1 LKRVRPL
8 DAAIIVVVVAVL
20 AVGGYLGYR
29 LWANANELKTA
40 SPAAREIEALKAQ
53 LKKKP
58 NNIDVRMRLAQALSV
73 SGRDAEAVEQYQ
85 AVLKVNKEFVP
96 AMSGIGFELM
106 KQKDWKGGEGYFRK
120 VIALTEGKTSSNSPN
135 SPLEIAYY
143 YTGIALMEQKS
154 YSDAAGFLRRALAL
168 KRDSSDTAYALA
180 FCYKQLDIM
189 DGYSSMLQ
197 YALQFDPKMPE
208 ANYDYGL
215 LLLSQG
221 DKAGAAEHFRTSSE
235 MAPYKAEPKTELQ
248 KLGPASARLAAAK
261 KLASTDA
268 SAALGEARI
277 AAALEPDS
285 VEALLLTASLYEKKK
300 DKTKAAEVY
309 QKVLLLDPTNA
320 EATAGSKR
328 VNSRGSKK

>member
-20 AVGGYLGYR
+20 AVGAYLGYR
-29 LWANANELKTA
+29 MWANANELRT
-40 SPAAREIEALKAQ
+40 STPAAREIEALRQQ
-53 LKKKP
+53 LRKKP
-58 NNIDVRMRLAQALSV
+58 NDIDVRMRLAQALSV
-73 SGRDAEAVEQYQ
+73 SGRDSEAVEQYQ
-85 AVLKVNKEFVP
+85 AVLKANKQYVP

-120 VIALTEGKTSSNSPN
+120 VIALTEGKESSNAPN

-154 YSDAAGFLRRALAL
+154 YSEAAGFLRRALAL
-168 KRDSSDTAYALA
+168 RRDSSDTAYALA

-208 ANYDYGL
+208 ANYDYGM

-221 DKAGAAEHFRTSSE
+221 DKAGAAEHLRASSDA
-235 MAPYKAEPKTELQ
+235 APYKAEPKAELA
-248 KLGPASARLAAAK
+248 KLGPAATRLATAK

-268 SAALGEARI
+268 SAALAEARI
-277 AAALEPDS
+277 AVALESDS
-285 VEALLLTASLYEKKK
+285 VEALLLTASLYEKK
-300 DKTKAAEVY
+300 DKTKALDVY
-309 QKVLLLDPTNA
+309 NKVLLLEPANA
-320 EATAGSKR
+320 EAAAGIKR
-328 VNSRGSKK
+328 VNRRGSK

>member
-1 LKRVRPL
+1 MKRVRPI

-20 AVGGYLGYR
+20 AVGAYLGYR
-29 LWANANELKTA
+29 LWANANELRA
-40 SPAAREIEALKAQ
+40 SSPAAREIEALKDK
-53 LKKKP
+53 LRKKP
-58 NNIDVRMRLAQALSV
+58 NDIDTRMRLAQALSV
-73 SGRDAEAVEQYQ
+73 SGRDSEAVEQYQ

-106 KQKDWKGGEGYFRK
+106 KQKDWKGGERYFRK
-120 VIALTEGKTSSNSPN
+120 VIALTEGKSTNNAPN

-154 YSDAAGFLRRALAL
+154 YSEAAGFLRRALAL
-168 KRDSSDTAYALA
+168 RRDSSDTAYALA

-221 DKAGAAEHFRTSSE
+221 DKAGAAEHLRTSSDA
-235 MAPYKAEPKTELQ
+235 APYKAEPKAELD
-248 KLGPASARLAAAK
+248 KLGPAATRLASAK

-268 SAALGEARI
+268 SAALAEARI

-285 VEALLLTASLYEKKK
+285 VDALLLAASLYEKK
-300 DKTKAAEVY
+300 DKTKAMDVY
-309 QKVLLLDPTNA
+309 NKVLLLEPANA
-320 EATAGSKR
+320 DATAGLKR
-328 VNSRGSKK
+328 VNTRGSK